1 MEANIVVKAA
11 DLTDDFADGLRK
23 IFSPSALL
31 HIKVE
36 YEMNTPAAA
45 PTGKRA
51 YNKSKSA
58 ASSSD
63 SAPKA
68 TTGKKRGRKPN
79 PKPEGA
85 ATAPAAAPKKRGRK
99 PKVAAE

>member
-1 MEANIVVKAA
+1 M
-11 DLTDDFADGLRK
+11 
-23 IFSPSALL
+23 

-51 YNKSKSA
+51 YNKSTPA
-58 ASSSD
+58 ASGSVST
-63 SAPKA
+63 PKA

-79 PKPEGA
+79 PKPAGA
-85 ATAPAAAPKKRGRK
+85 AAPAAAPKKRGRK